1 MCMIRKRENME
12 IKQINR
18 KKKFILTGLAAI
30 MIALL
35 AGLAAVKS
43 FPSKLEN
50 MAQDAM
56 YQRPDVIPDDIKIIA
71 IDEETLNRL
80 GPYSNWN
87 RGYFADL
94 VDILNKNPENAPQII
109 GLDIVFSGT
118 DGSPED
124 TRLAEVCSRY
134 DNIVLA
140 TTVAFDSYLYEE
152 QDGKYY
158 NIQYISGESKPYE
171 ALAAVT
177 EFGFTNTP
185 YVKGGD
191 GIEREA
197 FTKYV
202 STYEGETEVYY
213 GFSYLIA
220 SKVGEVKDYPTRVE
234 VAYTGRPGE
243 FEIVSMSKVL
253 DGVIDEEYFKDCIVL
268 VGAYEEAMMDLFKVP
283 IDSSRGMFGVEM
295 HANYIHAFLNDKI
308 IYSFS
313 DIFLF
318 LIAFVPVAI
327 MAFWMMNTEIRY
339 AAIGAPVFIV
349 AHLLLA
355 WVIFSFTSYKMNL
368 LAFPMSVIVAFVG
381 AAMLYYVEI
390 QKKRVYEMQGMLF
403 SMAEAMSEAIEGRTP
418 YNANHTKNV
427 AKRCVEMLDYINQKY
442 KEKKTQLYF
451 TEDDKRQLYLAA
463 MLHDVGKMDVPLEIM
478 DKPTKLG
485 AREKELKDRLEI
497 IRLRLEQDALK
508 GVLSR
513 EEADAKQEKIR
524 QFTESLGAFNCGRP
538 LKEDEWALI
547 REIAESVYVGA
558 DGTEI
563 PYLNEEEIGD
573 LYIKAGT
580 LSSQEREMM
589 QSHVVFTDKI
599 LSHIQFGKHFDK
611 VRTMASDHHEF
622 LNGKGYPRG
631 IDEKELDVMTRIL
644 TIMDIYDSLIADDR
658 PYKKAKPIKVA
669 FDILDEEA
677 EAGKI
682 DRDLLV
688 YAKELYLKDEGMK

>member
-1 MCMIRKRENME
+1 ME
-12 IKQINR
+12 IRQIN
-18 KKKFILTGLAAI
+18 KKKKRLITALAALL
-30 MIALL
+30 IALL
-35 AGLAAVKS
+35 AGQTAYMA
-43 FPSKLEN
+43 FPVKLEN

-56 YQRPDVIPDDIKIIA
+56 YQRPDVIPDEIKIIA
-71 IDEETLNRL
+71 IDEESLNRL

-94 VDILNKNPENAPQII
+94 VELLNGNPENAPKVI
-109 GLDIVFSGT
+109 GLDIMFSGT

-124 TRLAEVCSRY
+124 ARLAEVCSRS

-140 TTVAFDSYLYEE
+140 TSVAFDSYLYEE
-152 QDGKYY
+152 DGKFY
-158 NIQYISGESKPYE
+158 NVQYVAGESEPYD
-171 ALAAVT
+171 ALAEVT
-177 EFGFTNTP
+177 DHGFTNAILDE
-185 YVKGGD
+185 D
-191 GIEREA
+191 GVVREA
-197 FTKYV
+197 YTKYV

-213 GFSYLIA
+213 SFSYLIA
-220 SKVGEVKDYPTRVE
+220 SKVGEVKEYPSRVE

-243 FEIVSMSKVL
+243 FEIVSMSAVL
-253 DGVIDEEYFKDCIVL
+253 DGTIRPEHFKDSIVL
-268 VGAYEEAMMDLFKVP
+268 IGAYEEGMRDSYKVP
-283 IDSSRGMFGVEM
+283 VDASLEMFGVEI
-295 HANYIHAFLNDKI
+295 HANHICGFLNDKI
-308 IYSFS
+308 IYSLRNN
-313 DIFLF
+313 IWFL
-318 LIAFVPVAI
+318 LAFVLVVAV

-339 AAIGAPVFIV
+339 AAIGAPAFILGY
-349 AHLLLA
+349 LLLA
-355 WVIFSFTSYKMNL
+355 RLIFVITSFRINL
-368 LAFPMSVIVAFVG
+368 LAFPMGVIVAFVG

-442 KEKKTQLYF
+442 KAKKTELYF

-508 GVLSR
+508 GVLTR
-513 EEADAKQEKIR
+513 EEADARQEKIR

-538 LKEDEWALI
+538 LKEEEWALV

-563 PYLNEEEIGD
+563 AYLNEEEIAD

-580 LSSQEREMM
+580 LSAQEREMM

-611 VRTMASDHHEF
+611 VRAMASDHHEL

-631 IDEKELDVMTRIL
+631 VGEQELDVMTRIL

-682 DRDLLV
+682 DKDLLV
-688 YAKELYLKDEGMK
+688 YAKELYLKEEKPEQA

>member
-1 MCMIRKRENME
+1 ME
-12 IKQINR
+12 IRQIN
-18 KKKFILTGLAAI
+18 KKKKMLITGLVALL
-30 MIALL
+30 IALL
-35 AGLAAVKS
+35 AGLMVYMS
-43 FPSKLEN
+43 FPVKLEK

-56 YQRPDVIPDDIKIIA
+56 YRRPDVIPDEIKIIA
-71 IDEETLNRL
+71 IDEDSLDRM

-94 VDILNKNPENAPQII
+94 VELLNGNPENAPKII
-109 GLDIVFSGT
+109 GLDIMFSGT

-124 TRLAEVCSRY
+124 ARLAEVCSRS

-140 TTVAFDSYLYEE
+140 TSVAFDSYLYEE
-152 QDGKYY
+152 DGRFY
-158 NIQYISGESKPYE
+158 NVQYVAGESEPYD
-171 ALAAVT
+171 ALAEVT
-177 EFGFTNTP
+177 DHGFTNAILDD
-185 YVKGGD
+185 D
-191 GIEREA
+191 GVVREA
-197 FTKYV
+197 YTKYV
-202 STYEGETEVYY
+202 STYEGKTEVYY
-213 GFSYLIA
+213 SFSYLIA
-220 SKVGEVKDYPTRVE
+220 SKVGEVKDYPSHVE

-243 FEIVSMSKVL
+243 FEIVSMSAVL
-253 DGVIDEEYFKDCIVL
+253 DGTIKPEHFKDSIVL
-268 VGAYEEAMMDLFKVP
+268 IGAYEEGMRDSYKVP
-283 IDSSRGMFGVEM
+283 VDASLEMYGVEI
-295 HANYIHAFLNDKI
+295 HANHIYGFLNDKI
-308 IYSFS
+308 IYSLSTNAWFLL
-313 DIFLF
+313 IFVL
-318 LIAFVPVAI
+318 VVAV

-339 AAIGAPVFIV
+339 AAIGAPVFILGY
-349 AHLLLA
+349 LLLA
-355 WVIFSFTSYKMNL
+355 RLIFVITSFRINL
-368 LAFPMSVIVAFVG
+368 LSFPMGVIVAFVG

-442 KEKKTQLYF
+442 KEKKTQMYF

-538 LKEDEWALI
+538 LKEDEWALVH
-547 REIAESVYVGA
+547 EIAESVYEGA
-558 DGTEI
+558 DGTKI
-563 PYLNEEEIGD
+563 PYLNEEEIAD

-580 LSSQEREMM
+580 LSGEEREMM

-611 VRTMASDHHEF
+611 VRAMASDHHEL

-631 IDEKELDVMTRIL
+631 VGEQELDVMTRIL

-677 EAGKI
+677 AAGKI
-682 DRDLLV
+682 DKDLLV
-688 YAKELYLKDEGMK
+688 YAKELYWKEESPEQA

>member
-1 MCMIRKRENME
+1 ME
-12 IKQINR
+12 IRQIN
-18 KKKFILTGLAAI
+18 KKKKMLFTGIAAI
-30 MIALL
+30 LIALL
-35 AGLAAVKS
+35 AGLVAAKS
-43 FPSKLEN
+43 FPVKLEN
-50 MAQDAM
+50 MAEDAM

-71 IDEETLNRL
+71 IDEDSLDRM

-94 VDILNKNPENAPQII
+94 IEILNRDPENAPKII
-109 GLDIVFSGT
+109 GIDVVFSGT

-124 TRLAEVCSRY
+124 ARLAEVCSRY

-140 TTVAFDSYLYEE
+140 TNLAFDSYFYEDE
-152 QDGKYY
+152 DGKYY
-158 NIQYISGESKPYE
+158 NVQYVTGESKPYE
-171 ALAAVT
+171 ALTAVT
-177 EFGFTNTP
+177 DYGFTNSP

-191 GIEREA
+191 GVEREA
-197 FTKYV
+197 HTKYV

-220 SKVGEVKDYPTRVE
+220 SKVGEVKNYPARVE
-234 VAYTGRPGE
+234 VAFTGRPGE
-243 FEIVSMSKVL
+243 FEVVSMSDVL
-253 DGVIDEEYFKDCIVL
+253 DGKIINEDSKDHFKDCIVL
-268 VGAYEEAMMDLFKVP
+268 VGAYEEGMMDMFKVP
-283 IDSSRGMFGVEM
+283 IDSSRGMFGVEIN
-295 HANYIHAFLNDKI
+295 ANYIHAFLNDKI
-308 IYSFS
+308 IYSLS
-313 DIFLF
+313 DIARFLC
-318 LIAFVPVAI
+318 AFVLVAVL
-327 MAFWMMNTEIRY
+327 AFGMMNTEIRY
-339 AAIGAPVFIV
+339 AAIGAPVSIV
-349 AHLLLA
+349 GYLLLA
-355 WVIFSFTSYKMNL
+355 WGVFSITSYKMNL
-368 LAFPMSVIVAFVG
+368 LAFPMGVIAAFVA

-442 KEKKTQLYF
+442 KEKKTELYF

-538 LKEDEWALI
+538 LKEDEWALV
-547 REIAESVYVGA
+547 REIAESVYEGA
-558 DGTEI
+558 DGTKI
-563 PYLNEEEIGD
+563 PYLNEAEIAD

-580 LSSQEREMM
+580 LSGEEREMM

-611 VRTMASDHHEF
+611 VRAMASDHHEL

-631 IDEKELDVMTRIL
+631 VGEQELDVMTRIL

-682 DRDLLV
+682 DKDLLV
-688 YAKELYLKDEGMK
+688 YAKELYLKEEKPEQA

>member
-1 MCMIRKRENME
+1 ME
-12 IKQINR
+12 IRQIN
-18 KKKFILTGLAAI
+18 KKKKMLFTGIAAI
-30 MIALL
+30 LIALL
-35 AGLAAVKS
+35 AGLVAAKS
-43 FPSKLEN
+43 FPVKLEN
-50 MAQDAM
+50 MAEDAM

-71 IDEETLNRL
+71 IDEDSLDRM

-94 VDILNKNPENAPQII
+94 IEILNRDPENAPKII
-109 GLDIVFSGT
+109 GIDVVFSGT

-124 TRLAEVCSRY
+124 ARLAEVCSRY

-140 TTVAFDSYLYEE
+140 TNLAFDSYFYEDE
-152 QDGKYY
+152 DGKYY
-158 NIQYISGESKPYE
+158 NVQYVTGESKPYE

-177 EFGFTNTP
+177 DYGFTNSP

-191 GIEREA
+191 GVEREA
-197 FTKYV
+197 HTKYV

-220 SKVGEVKDYPTRVE
+220 SKVGEVKNYPARVE
-234 VAYTGRPGE
+234 VAFTGRPGE
-243 FEIVSMSKVL
+243 FEVVSMSDVL
-253 DGVIDEEYFKDCIVL
+253 DGKIINEDSKDHFKDCIVL
-268 VGAYEEAMMDLFKVP
+268 VGAYEEGMMDMFKVP
-283 IDSSRGMFGVEM
+283 IDSSRGMFGVEIN
-295 HANYIHAFLNDKI
+295 ANYIHAFLNDKI
-308 IYSFS
+308 IYSLS
-313 DIFLF
+313 DIVRFLC
-318 LIAFVPVAI
+318 AFVLVAVL
-327 MAFWMMNTEIRY
+327 AFWMMNTEIRY
-339 AAIGAPVFIV
+339 AAIGAPVSIV
-349 AHLLLA
+349 GYLLLA
-355 WVIFSFTSYKMNL
+355 WGVFSITSYKMNL
-368 LAFPMSVIVAFVG
+368 LAFPMGVIVAFVG

-442 KEKKTQLYF
+442 KEKKTELYF

-538 LKEDEWALI
+538 LKEEEWALV
-547 REIAESVYVGA
+547 REIAESVYEGA
-558 DGTEI
+558 DGTKI
-563 PYLNEEEIGD
+563 PYLNEAEIAD

-580 LSSQEREMM
+580 LSGEEREMM

-611 VRTMASDHHEF
+611 VRAMASDHHEL

-631 IDEKELDVMTRIL
+631 VGEQELDVMTRIL

-682 DRDLLV
+682 DKDFLV
-688 YAKELYLKDEGMK
+688 YAKELYLKEESPEQA

>member
-1 MCMIRKRENME
+1 ME
-12 IKQINR
+12 IRQIN
-18 KKKFILTGLAAI
+18 KKKKMLVTGLAALL
-30 MIALL
+30 IALL
-35 AGLAAVKS
+35 AGLMVYMS
-43 FPSKLEN
+43 FPVKLEK

-56 YQRPDVIPDDIKIIA
+56 YRRPDVIPDEIKIIA
-71 IDEETLNRL
+71 IDEDSLDRM

-94 VDILNKNPENAPQII
+94 VELLNGNPENAPKII
-109 GLDIVFSGT
+109 GLDIMFSGT

-124 TRLAEVCSRY
+124 ARLAEVCSRS

-140 TTVAFDSYLYEE
+140 TSVAFDSYLYEE
-152 QDGKYY
+152 DGKFY
-158 NIQYISGESKPYE
+158 NVQYVAGESEPYD
-171 ALAAVT
+171 ALAEVT
-177 EFGFTNTP
+177 DHGFTNAILDD
-185 YVKGGD
+185 D
-191 GIEREA
+191 GVVREA
-197 FTKYV
+197 YTKYV
-202 STYEGETEVYY
+202 STYEGETGVYY
-213 GFSYLIA
+213 SFSYLIA
-220 SKVGEVKDYPTRVE
+220 SKVGEVKEYPSHVE

-243 FEIVSMSKVL
+243 FEIVSMSDVL
-253 DGVIDEEYFKDCIVL
+253 DGTIEPEHFKDSIVL
-268 VGAYEEAMMDLFKVP
+268 IGAYEEGMRDSYKVP
-283 IDSSRGMFGVEM
+283 VDTSMEMYGVEI
-295 HANYIHAFLNDKI
+295 HANHIYGFLNDKI
-308 IYSFS
+308 IYSLS
-313 DIFLF
+313 TNAWFL
-318 LIAFVPVAI
+318 LAFGLVVAV

-339 AAIGAPVFIV
+339 AAIGAPVFILGY
-349 AHLLLA
+349 LLLA
-355 WVIFSFTSYKMNL
+355 RLIFVITSFRINL
-368 LAFPMSVIVAFVG
+368 LALPMGVIVAFVG

-418 YNANHTKNV
+418 YNASHTKNV

-442 KEKKTQLYF
+442 KEKKTELYF

-485 AREKELKDRLEI
+485 ARERELKDRLEI

-508 GVLSR
+508 GDLIR

-538 LKEDEWALI
+538 LKEEEWALV
-547 REIAESVYVGA
+547 REIAESVYEGA
-558 DGTEI
+558 DGTKI
-563 PYLNEEEIGD
+563 PYLNEAEIAD

-580 LSSQEREMM
+580 LSGEEREMM

-599 LSHIQFGKHFDK
+599 LSHIRFGKHFDK
-611 VRTMASDHHEF
+611 VRAMASDHHEL

-631 IDEKELDVMTRIL
+631 VGEQDLDVMTRIL

-677 EAGKI
+677 DAGKI
-682 DRDLLV
+682 DKDLLV
-688 YAKELYLKDEGMK
+688 YAKELYLKEEKSEQA

>member
-1 MCMIRKRENME
+1 ME
-12 IKQINR
+12 IRQIN
-18 KKKFILTGLAAI
+18 KKKKRLVTGLAALL
-30 MIALL
+30 IALL
-35 AGLAAVKS
+35 AGLMVYMS
-43 FPSKLEN
+43 FPVKLEK

-56 YQRPDVIPDDIKIIA
+56 YRRPDVIPDEIKIIA
-71 IDEETLNRL
+71 IDEDSLDRM

-94 VDILNKNPENAPQII
+94 VELLNGNPENAPKII
-109 GLDIVFSGT
+109 GLDIMFSGT

-124 TRLAEVCSRY
+124 ARLAEVCSRS

-140 TTVAFDSYLYEE
+140 TSVAFDSYLYEE
-152 QDGKYY
+152 DGKFY
-158 NIQYISGESKPYE
+158 NVQYVAGESEPYD
-171 ALAAVT
+171 ALAEVT
-177 EFGFTNTP
+177 DHGFTNAILDD
-185 YVKGGD
+185 D
-191 GIEREA
+191 GVVREA
-197 FTKYV
+197 YTKYV

-213 GFSYLIA
+213 SFSYLIA
-220 SKVGEVKDYPTRVE
+220 SKVGEVKDYPSHVE

-243 FEIVSMSKVL
+243 FEIVSMSAVL
-253 DGVIDEEYFKDCIVL
+253 DGTIKPEHFKDSIVL
-268 VGAYEEAMMDLFKVP
+268 IGAYEEGMRDSYKVP
-283 IDSSRGMFGVEM
+283 VDASLEMYGVEI
-295 HANYIHAFLNDKI
+295 HANHIYGFLNDKI
-308 IYSFS
+308 IYSLS
-313 DIFLF
+313 TNAWFL
-318 LIAFVPVAI
+318 LAFGLMVAV

-339 AAIGAPVFIV
+339 AAIGAPVFILGY
-349 AHLLLA
+349 LLLA
-355 WVIFSFTSYKMNL
+355 RLIFVITSFRINL
-368 LAFPMSVIVAFVG
+368 LAFPMGVIVAFVG

-442 KEKKTQLYF
+442 KEKKTQMYF

-538 LKEDEWALI
+538 LKEDEWALV
-547 REIAESVYVGA
+547 REIAESVYEGA
-558 DGTEI
+558 DGAKI
-563 PYLNEEEIGD
+563 PYLNEAEIAD

-580 LSSQEREMM
+580 LSGEEREMM

-611 VRTMASDHHEF
+611 VRAMASDHHEL

-631 IDEKELDVMTRIL
+631 VGEQELDVMTRIL
-644 TIMDIYDSLIADDR
+644 TIMDIYDSLNADDR

-677 EAGKI
+677 AAGKI
-682 DRDLLV
+682 DKDLLM
-688 YAKELYLKDEGMK
+688 YAKELYLKEESPEQA

>member
-1 MCMIRKRENME
+1 ME
-12 IKQINR
+12 IRQIN
-18 KKKFILTGLAAI
+18 KKKKRLITALAALL
-30 MIALL
+30 IALL
-35 AGLAAVKS
+35 AGQAAYMA
-43 FPSKLEN
+43 FPVKLEN

-56 YQRPDVIPDDIKIIA
+56 YRRPDVIPDEIKIIA
-71 IDEETLNRL
+71 IDEESLNRL
-80 GPYSNWN
+80 GPYSNWD

-94 VDILNKNPENAPQII
+94 VEILNSDPKNAPKII

-124 TRLAEVCSRY
+124 ARLAEVCGRY

-140 TTVAFDSYLYEE
+140 TNVAFDGYSY
-152 QDGKYY
+152 QDEKGNYY
-158 NIQYISGESKPYE
+158 RTQYVAGESKPYE

-177 EFGFTNTP
+177 DYGFTNAIL
-185 YVKGGD
+185 GED
-191 GIEREA
+191 GVVREVH
-197 FTKYV
+197 TKYV

-220 SKVGEVKDYPTRVE
+220 SKVGEVKNYPTRVE

-253 DGVIDEEYFKDCIVL
+253 DGEVEPKHFKDCIVL
-268 VGAYEEAMMDLFKVP
+268 VGAYEEGMRDSYKVP
-283 IDSSRGMFGVEM
+283 IDASHEMFGVEM
-295 HANYIHAFLNDKI
+295 HANHIYGFLNDKI
-308 IYSFS
+308 IYSLS
-313 DIFLF
+313 DGWRF
-318 LIAFVPVAI
+318 LIAFLLVAV

-339 AAIGAPVFIV
+339 AAIGAPSFIIGY
-349 AHLLLA
+349 LLLA
-355 WVIFSFTSYKMNL
+355 RVIFGITSYRMNL
-368 LAFPMSVIVAFVG
+368 LAFPMGVVVAFVA

-442 KEKKTQLYF
+442 KEKKTELYF

-508 GVLSR
+508 GVMTR
-513 EEADAKQEKIR
+513 EEADARQEKIR

-538 LKEDEWALI
+538 LKDEEWALV

-563 PYLNEEEIGD
+563 PYLNEEEIAD

-580 LSSQEREMM
+580 LSQQEREMM

-611 VRTMASDHHEF
+611 VRAMASDHHEL

-631 IDEKELDVMTRIL
+631 VGEQELDVMTRIL

-669 FDILDEEA
+669 FEILDEEA

-682 DRDLLV
+682 DKDLLLF
-688 YAKELYLKDEGMK
+688 AKELYLKDEKKEQA

>member
-1 MCMIRKRENME
+1 ME
-12 IKQINR
+12 IRQIN
-18 KKKFILTGLAAI
+18 KKKKRLVTGLAALL
-30 MIALL
+30 IALL
-35 AGLAAVKS
+35 AGLMVYMS
-43 FPSKLEN
+43 FPVKLEK

-56 YQRPDVIPDDIKIIA
+56 YRRPDVIPDEIKIIA
-71 IDEETLNRL
+71 IDEDSLDRM

-94 VDILNKNPENAPQII
+94 VELLNGNPENAPKII
-109 GLDIVFSGT
+109 GLDIMFSGT
-118 DGSPED
+118 DGSLED
-124 TRLAEVCSRY
+124 ARLAEVCSRS

-140 TTVAFDSYLYEE
+140 TSVAFDSYLYEE
-152 QDGKYY
+152 DGKFY
-158 NIQYISGESKPYE
+158 NVQYVAGESEPYD
-171 ALAAVT
+171 ALAEVT
-177 EFGFTNTP
+177 DHGFTNAILDD
-185 YVKGGD
+185 D
-191 GIEREA
+191 GVVREA
-197 FTKYV
+197 YTKYV

-213 GFSYLIA
+213 SFSYLIA
-220 SKVGEVKDYPTRVE
+220 SKVGEVKDYPSHVE

-243 FEIVSMSKVL
+243 FEIVSMSAVL
-253 DGVIDEEYFKDCIVL
+253 DGTIKPEHFKDSIVL
-268 VGAYEEAMMDLFKVP
+268 IGAYEEGMRDSYKVP
-283 IDSSRGMFGVEM
+283 VDASLEMYGVEI
-295 HANYIHAFLNDKI
+295 HANHIYGFLNDKI
-308 IYSFS
+308 IYSLS
-313 DIFLF
+313 TNAWFL
-318 LIAFVPVAI
+318 LAFGLMVAV
-327 MAFWMMNTEIRY
+327 MAFWMMNAEIRY
-339 AAIGAPVFIV
+339 AAIGAPVFILGY
-349 AHLLLA
+349 LLLA
-355 WVIFSFTSYKMNL
+355 RLIFVITSFRINL

-485 AREKELKDRLEI
+485 ARERELKDRLEI
-497 IRLRLEQDALK
+497 IRLRLEQDAMK

-538 LKEDEWALI
+538 LKEDEWALV

-688 YAKELYLKDEGMK
+688 YAKELYLKDDGMK

>member
-1 MCMIRKRENME
+1 ME
-12 IKQINR
+12 IRQIN
-18 KKKFILTGLAAI
+18 KKKKMLVTGLAALL
-30 MIALL
+30 IALL
-35 AGLAAVKS
+35 AGLAAYMS
-43 FPSKLEN
+43 FPVKLEK
-50 MAQDAM
+50 MSQDAM
-56 YQRPDVIPDDIKIIA
+56 YRRPDVIPDEIKIIA
-71 IDEETLNRL
+71 IDEDSLDRM

-94 VDILNKNPENAPQII
+94 VELLNGNPENAPKII
-109 GLDIVFSGT
+109 GLDIMFSGT
-118 DGSPED
+118 DGSSED
-124 TRLAEVCSRY
+124 ARLAEVCSRS

-140 TTVAFDSYLYEE
+140 TSVAFDSYLYEDE
-152 QDGKYY
+152 DGEYY
-158 NIQYISGESKPYE
+158 NVQYVAGESEPYD
-171 ALAAVT
+171 ALAEVT
-177 EFGFTNTP
+177 DHGFTNAILDD
-185 YVKGGD
+185 D
-191 GIEREA
+191 GVVREA
-197 FTKYV
+197 YTKYV

-213 GFSYLIA
+213 SFSYLIA
-220 SKVGEVKDYPTRVE
+220 SKVGEVKDYPSRVE

-243 FEIVSMSKVL
+243 FEIVSMSDVL
-253 DGVIDEEYFKDCIVL
+253 DGTVEPEHFKDSIVL
-268 VGAYEEAMMDLFKVP
+268 IGAYEEGMRDSYKVP
-283 IDSSRGMFGVEM
+283 VDASMEMYGVEI
-295 HANYIHAFLNDKI
+295 HANHIYGFLNDKI
-308 IYSFS
+308 IYSLS
-313 DIFLF
+313 TNAWFL
-318 LIAFVPVAI
+318 LVFVLVVAV

-339 AAIGAPVFIV
+339 AAIGAPVFILGD
-349 AHLLLA
+349 LLLA
-355 WVIFSFTSYKMNL
+355 RLIFVITSFRINL
-368 LAFPMSVIVAFVG
+368 LAFPMGVIVAFVG

-442 KEKKTQLYF
+442 KEKKTQMYF

-538 LKEDEWALI
+538 LKEDEWALVH
-547 REIAESVYVGA
+547 EIAESVYVGV

-563 PYLNEEEIGD
+563 PYLNEAEIAD

-580 LSSQEREMM
+580 LSGEEREMM

-611 VRTMASDHHEF
+611 VRAMASDHHEL

-631 IDEKELDVMTRIL
+631 VGEQELDVMTRIL

-677 EAGKI
+677 AAGKI
-682 DRDLLV
+682 DKDLLV
-688 YAKELYLKDEGMK
+688 YAKELYLKDEKKEQA

>member
-1 MCMIRKRENME
+1 ME
-12 IKQINR
+12 IRQIN
-18 KKKFILTGLAAI
+18 KKKKLLFTGLATLL
-30 MIALL
+30 IALL
-35 AGLAAVKS
+35 AGVAAVMS

-71 IDEETLNRL
+71 IDEEALDRL

-94 VDILNKNPENAPQII
+94 VEILNGDPKNAPKII
-109 GLDIVFSGT
+109 GMDIVFSGT
-118 DGSPED
+118 DDSPED
-124 TRLAEVCSRY
+124 ARLAEVCSRY

-140 TTVAFDSYLYEE
+140 TTVAWDSYLYEDE
-152 QDGKYY
+152 DDKYY
-158 NIQYISGESKPYE
+158 NIQYIAGESKPYE

-177 EFGFTNTP
+177 DYGFTNSP

-202 STYEGETEVYY
+202 STYEGETTVYY

-220 SKVGEVKDYPTRVE
+220 SKVGEVKNYPARVE
-234 VAYTGRPGE
+234 VAYTGKPGE
-243 FEIVSMSKVL
+243 FERVSMSRVL
-253 DGVIDEEYFKDCIVL
+253 DGAVEPENFKDSIVL
-268 VGAYEEAMMDLFKVP
+268 VGAYEEGMLDSYKVP
-283 IDSSRGMFGVEM
+283 IDSSRDMFGVEIN
-295 HANYIHAFLNDKI
+295 ANHIHAFLNDKI

-313 DIFLF
+313 GIWYF
-318 LIAFVPVAI
+318 LITFILVAI
-327 MAFWMMNTEIRY
+327 VAFWMMNTEIRY
-339 AAIGAPVFIV
+339 AAIGTPVCIIGY
-349 AHLLLA
+349 LLLA
-355 WVIFSFTSYKMNL
+355 MGVFRLTSYKMNL
-368 LAFPMSVIVAFVG
+368 LAFPMGVVAAFVA

-442 KEKKTQLYF
+442 KEKKTELYF

-485 AREKELKDRLEI
+485 TREKELKDRLEI
-497 IRLRLEQDALK
+497 ISLRLEQDALK
-508 GVLSR
+508 GVLTR
-513 EEADAKQEKIR
+513 EEADARQEKIR

-538 LKEDEWALI
+538 LKEEEWALV

-558 DGTEI
+558 DGTRI
-563 PYLNEEEIGD
+563 PYLNEAEIAD

-580 LSSQEREMM
+580 LSGEEREMM

-599 LSHIQFGKHFDK
+599 LSHIRFGKHFDK
-611 VRTMASDHHEF
+611 VRAMASDHHEL

-631 IDEKELDVMTRIL
+631 VGEQELDVMTRIL

-658 PYKKAKPIKVA
+658 PYKKAKPVKVA
-669 FDILDEEA
+669 FEILDEEA
-677 EAGKI
+677 AAGKI
-682 DRDLLV
+682 DKDLLV
-688 YAKELYLKDEGMK
+688 YAKELYLKEESPEQA

>member
-1 MCMIRKRENME
+1 ME
-12 IKQINR
+12 IRQIN
-18 KKKFILTGLAAI
+18 KKKKLLVTGLAA
-30 MIALL
+30 LL
-35 AGLAAVKS
+35 IGLLVGLVAYHS
-43 FPSKLEN
+43 FPVKLEN
-50 MAQDAM
+50 MAEDAM

-71 IDEETLNRL
+71 IDEESLNRL

-94 VDILNKNPENAPQII
+94 IEILNEDPENAPKII
-109 GLDIVFSGT
+109 GLDIIFSGT
-118 DGSPED
+118 NDSPED
-124 TRLAEVCSRY
+124 ARLAEVCSRY

-140 TTVAFDSYLYEE
+140 SDLTFDGYSY
-152 QDGKYY
+152 QDENGDYY
-158 NIQYISGESKPYE
+158 RTQYVSSESKPYE
-171 ALAAVT
+171 ALAVVT
-177 EFGFTNTP
+177 DYGFTN
-185 YVKGGD
+185 VKSSDSAD
-191 GIEREA
+191 GVVREA
-197 FTKYV
+197 RTRYV
-202 STYEGETEVYY
+202 SVYEGERTVYNS
-213 GFSYLIA
+213 FSYLIA
-220 SKVGEVKDYPTRVE
+220 SKVGEVKNYPSNVE

-243 FEIVSMSKVL
+243 FEVVSMSSVL
-253 DGVIDEEYFKDCIVL
+253 DGKVLKDGSKDHFKDCIVL
-268 VGAYEEAMMDLFKVP
+268 VGAYEEAMMDSYNVP
-283 IDSSRGMFGVEM
+283 IESSRGMFGVEI
-295 HANYIHAFLNDKI
+295 HANHIHAFLNDKI
-308 IYSFS
+308 IYSLS
-313 DIFLF
+313 DILRF
-318 LIAFVPVAI
+318 LIAFILVAV
-327 MAFWMMNTEIRY
+327 MAFWMMNAEIRY
-339 AAIGAPVFIV
+339 AAIGTPILIIGY
-349 AHLLLA
+349 LLLA
-355 WVIFSFTSYKMNL
+355 WGVFGITSYKMNL
-368 LAFPMSVIVAFVG
+368 LAFPMGVVISFVG
-381 AAMLYYVEI
+381 AAMLYYVEM

-442 KEKKTQLYF
+442 KEKQTELYF

-497 IRLRLEQDALK
+497 ISLRLEQDALK

-513 EEADAKQEKIR
+513 EEAEARLEKIR
-524 QFTESLGAFNCGRP
+524 QFTDSLGAFNCGRP
-538 LKEDEWALI
+538 LKDDEWALV
-547 REIAESVYVGA
+547 REIAESVYEGA
-558 DGTEI
+558 DGTKI
-563 PYLNEEEIGD
+563 PYLNEEEIAD

-580 LSSQEREMM
+580 LSAQEREMM

-611 VRTMASDHHEF
+611 VRAMASDHHEL

-631 IDEKELDVMTRIL
+631 VGEQELDVMTRIL

-682 DRDLLV
+682 DKDLLV
-688 YAKELYLKDEGMK
+688 YAKELYLKEEKAEQA

>member
-1 MCMIRKRENME
+1 ME
-12 IKQINR
+12 IRQIN
-18 KKKFILTGLAAI
+18 KKKKRLVTGLAALL
-30 MIALL
+30 IALL
-35 AGLAAVKS
+35 AGLMVYMS
-43 FPSKLEN
+43 FPVKLEK

-56 YQRPDVIPDDIKIIA
+56 YRRPDVIPDEIKIIA
-71 IDEETLNRL
+71 IDEDSLDRM

-94 VDILNKNPENAPQII
+94 VELLNGNPENAPKII
-109 GLDIVFSGT
+109 GLDIMFSGT

-124 TRLAEVCSRY
+124 ARLAEVCSRS

-140 TTVAFDSYLYEE
+140 TSVAFDSYLYEE
-152 QDGKYY
+152 DGKFY
-158 NIQYISGESKPYE
+158 NVQYVAGESEPYD
-171 ALAAVT
+171 ALAEVT
-177 EFGFTNTP
+177 DHGFTNAILDD
-185 YVKGGD
+185 D
-191 GIEREA
+191 GVVREA
-197 FTKYV
+197 YTKYV

-213 GFSYLIA
+213 SFSYLIA
-220 SKVGEVKDYPTRVE
+220 SKVGEVKDYPSHVE

-243 FEIVSMSKVL
+243 FEIVSMSAVL
-253 DGVIDEEYFKDCIVL
+253 DGTIKPEHFKDSIVL
-268 VGAYEEAMMDLFKVP
+268 IGAYEEGMRDSYKVP
-283 IDSSRGMFGVEM
+283 VDASLEMYGVEI
-295 HANYIHAFLNDKI
+295 HANHIYGFLNDKI
-308 IYSFS
+308 IYSLS
-313 DIFLF
+313 TNAWFL
-318 LIAFVPVAI
+318 LAFGLMVAV

-339 AAIGAPVFIV
+339 AAIGAPVFILGY
-349 AHLLLA
+349 LLLA
-355 WVIFSFTSYKMNL
+355 RLIFVITSFRINL
-368 LAFPMSVIVAFVG
+368 LAFPMGVIVAFVG

-442 KEKKTQLYF
+442 KEKKTQMYF

-538 LKEDEWALI
+538 LKEDEWALV
-547 REIAESVYVGA
+547 REIAESVYEGA
-558 DGTEI
+558 DGAKI
-563 PYLNEEEIGD
+563 PYLNEAEIAD

-580 LSSQEREMM
+580 LSGEEREMM

-611 VRTMASDHHEF
+611 VRAMASDHHEL

-631 IDEKELDVMTRIL
+631 VGEQELDVMTRIL

-682 DRDLLV
+682 DKDLLV
-688 YAKELYLKDEGMK
+688 YAKELYLKEEKPEQA

>member
-1 MCMIRKRENME
+1 ME
-12 IKQINR
+12 IRQIN
-18 KKKFILTGLAAI
+18 KKKKRLVTGLAALL
-30 MIALL
+30 IALL
-35 AGLAAVKS
+35 AGLMVYMS
-43 FPSKLEN
+43 FPVKLEK

-56 YQRPDVIPDDIKIIA
+56 YRRPDVIPDEIKIIA
-71 IDEETLNRL
+71 IDEDSLDRM

-94 VDILNKNPENAPQII
+94 VELLNGNPENAPKII
-109 GLDIVFSGT
+109 GLDIMFSGT

-124 TRLAEVCSRY
+124 ARLAEVCSRS

-140 TTVAFDSYLYEE
+140 TSVAFDSYLYEE
-152 QDGKYY
+152 DGKFY
-158 NIQYISGESKPYE
+158 NVQYVAGESEPYD
-171 ALAAVT
+171 ALAEVT
-177 EFGFTNTP
+177 DHGFTNAILDD
-185 YVKGGD
+185 D
-191 GIEREA
+191 GVVREA
-197 FTKYV
+197 YTKYV

-213 GFSYLIA
+213 SFSYLIA
-220 SKVGEVKDYPTRVE
+220 SKVGEVKDYPSHVE

-243 FEIVSMSKVL
+243 FEIVSMSAVL
-253 DGVIDEEYFKDCIVL
+253 DGTIKPEHFKDSIVL
-268 VGAYEEAMMDLFKVP
+268 IGAYEEGMRDSYKVP
-283 IDSSRGMFGVEM
+283 VDASLEMYGVEI
-295 HANYIHAFLNDKI
+295 HANHIYGFLNDKI
-308 IYSFS
+308 IYSLS
-313 DIFLF
+313 TNAWFL
-318 LIAFVPVAI
+318 LAFGLMVAV

-339 AAIGAPVFIV
+339 AAIGAPVFILGY
-349 AHLLLA
+349 LLLA
-355 WVIFSFTSYKMNL
+355 RLIFVITSFRINL
-368 LAFPMSVIVAFVG
+368 LAFPMGVIVAFVG

-451 TEDDKRQLYLAA
+451 TEDDKRQMYLAA

-485 AREKELKDRLEI
+485 AREKELRDRLEI

-538 LKEDEWALI
+538 LKEEEWALV
-547 REIAESVYVGA
+547 REIAESVYEGA
-558 DGTEI
+558 DGTKI
-563 PYLNEEEIGD
+563 PYLNEAEIAD

-580 LSSQEREMM
+580 LSGEEREMM

-611 VRTMASDHHEF
+611 VRAMASDHHEL

-631 IDEKELDVMTRIL
+631 VGEQELDVMTRIL

-669 FDILDEEA
+669 FEILDEEA

-682 DRDLLV
+682 DKDLLV
-688 YAKELYLKDEGMK
+688 YAKELYWKEESAEQA